1 MAIGLLRWVYVIRV
15 TVAAGILVGA
25 LLVWGSARPE
35 HTFAATVAFLASLA
49 LSAPSYWLTH
59 VRSRQP
65 AWSFLYSQSL
75 FDALLVTVVV
85 DLTGGGTSPLTP
97 LYIPVI
103 TVAALLLPIPGVFVV
118 AAVAIGLFLGDVLLI
133 GDPELA
139 AGTLVLPFLF
149 ALVAIVTGILGARL
163 RQAGMVIGEVQS
175 ELRQLRV
182 DTGDILGHLS
192 TGLLTVDESGRLAY
206 MNRAAETLLGL
217 SAASL
222 RDDPILTRIADVA
235 PGLSR
240 AVRHSLDTGH
250 PVLRSKVQA
259 KRGGSD
265 KVLGLS
271 TAVLDRGDAGH
282 TVTVIF
288 QDITDAA
295 RIEAL
300 NRRNER
306 LEAVAALS
314 ASLAHEI
321 KNPLASIRS
330 SVEQLGK
337 RGLEQAD
344 QELLSALVLAE
355 SDRLSR
361 LLTDFIE
368 FARIRSGEV
377 APVELGGVVRTA
389 VALVREHPD
398 VGSGLTIDLEVPGT
412 PLWVSGDA
420 DLLHR
425 AVFNLALNAGQFA
438 GSTGRVRVRLESA
451 SARAAAGR
459 GPLDGTVRL
468 TVDDSGPGVPES
480 ESERIFDPFVTS
492 RAGGSGLGLSV
503 VHRAVEAHQGAVVVE
518 RSDLGGA
525 RFVIYMPGGTPPVS
539 DAPRAATPVVRERA
553 IKEAHA

>member
-1 MAIGLLRWVYVIRV
+1 MTMGLLRWVYVIRV
-15 TVAAGILVGA
+15 TVAGGILVGA

-35 HTFAATVAFLASLA
+35 HTFAATVAFLSALA
-49 LSAPSYWLTH
+49 LSAPSYWVTH
-59 VRSRQP
+59 VRSRVP
-65 AWSFLYSQSL
+65 GLLFLFGQSL
-75 FDALLVTVVV
+75 FDALLVTVLVE
-85 DLTGGGTSPLTP
+85 LTGGGSSPLTP

-103 TVAALLLPIPGVFVV
+103 SVAALLLPMPGVFLV
-118 AAVAIGLFLGDVLLI
+118 AAIAIGLFLGDVLLVA
-133 GDPELA
+133 GGALA
-139 AGTLVLPFLF
+139 AGTLVLSFLF
-149 ALVAIVTGILGARL
+149 ALVAVVTGVLGARL
-163 RQAGMVIGEVQS
+163 RQAGMAIGEVQS

-192 TGLLTVDESGRLAY
+192 TGLLTVDGTGRLAY

-217 SAASL
+217 SATTLHGA
-222 RDDPILTRIADVA
+222 PILERIADVA
-235 PGLSR
+235 PGLAR
-240 AVRHSLDTGH
+240 AVRHSLDSGR
-250 PVLRSKVQA
+250 PVLRTKVQA
-259 KRGGSD
+259 RRAGSD

-271 TAVLDRGDAGH
+271 TAVLDRGGDAGP

-288 QDITDAA
+288 QDITDAT
-295 RIEAL
+295 RVEAL

-368 FARIRSGEV
+368 FARIRSGDTR
-377 APVELGGVVRTA
+377 PVELGELVRMA

-398 VGSGLTIDLEVPGT
+398 VADDVEVEVQQPSA
-412 PLWVSGDA
+412 PVWVDGDA

-425 AVFNLALNAGQFA
+425 ALFNLALNAGQFA
-438 GSTGRVRVRLESA
+438 GSGGRVRVRLESEVARA
-451 SARAAAGR
+451 SASG

-480 ESERIFDPFVTS
+480 DAERIFDPFVTS
-492 RAGGSGLGLSV
+492 RSGGSGLGLSV

-525 RFVIYMPGGTPPVS
+525 RFVIYLPGQTQPVPS
-539 DAPRAATPVVRERA
+539 APQPTARRERA